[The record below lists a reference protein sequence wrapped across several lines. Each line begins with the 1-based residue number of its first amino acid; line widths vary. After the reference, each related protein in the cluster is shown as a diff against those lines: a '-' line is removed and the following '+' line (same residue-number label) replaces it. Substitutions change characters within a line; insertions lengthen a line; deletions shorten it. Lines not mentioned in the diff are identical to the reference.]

1 MAHPQK
7 DWRVLIKEAVARVDE
22 EKRLHKQDRSRHRRA
37 EILEAALR
45 IFAKEGIA
53 RARINDIAAEAGVPS
68 ASIYDYFDTKEE
80 LAYAVPIHQQT
91 DFFAEFEQRSKS
103 LVTSRECLMEFLTMT
118 VDFARRN
125 PEWARVLYLEV
136 WPSVLIKE
144 ARVRHV
150 LDDYGRI
157 VVRLL
162 VEGAER
168 GEWPVQPDPYQTATI
183 LIGSLN
189 QMIITW
195 LLYRH
200 PRQLMRSAKLL
211 IARLMRVVDIIDTS
225 AEKKSRKPAAISPAT
240 KSRGDASVGVAT

>member
-1 MAHPQK
+1 MASLHK
-7 DWRVLIKEAVARVDE
+7 DWRTLIKEAVARVEE
-22 EKRLHKQDRSRHRRA
+22 EKSLHKQDRSRQRRA
-37 EILEAALR
+37 EILVAALR
-45 IFAKEGIA
+45 IFAREGIA

-91 DFFAEFEQRSKS
+91 DFFAEFEERSRS
-103 LVTSRECLMEFLTMT
+103 LVTSRECLTEFLLMT
-118 VDFARRN
+118 ADFARRH
-125 PEWARVLYLEV
+125 PDWARVLYLEV

-157 VVRLL
+157 VVRLIE
-162 VEGAER
+162 EGAER

-189 QMIITW
+189 QLIITW
-195 LLYRH
+195 LLYRT
-200 PRQLMRSAKLL
+200 PRQLMRASKLL
-211 IARLMRVVDIIDTS
+211 VARLMLVLELTEVPQPKRLKAAS
-225 AEKKSRKPAAISPAT
+225 A
-240 KSRGDASVGVAT
+240 